1 MSVCVPKRESA
12 HAHGS
17 TLWVCMGICERAHA
31 QLHAHR
37 HMHVCVVFDRE
48 SACTYGCVSMRIC
61 VFPRRVPV
69 HRCLPIC
76 VCVGVFEKESMCT
89 DS

>member
-1 MSVCVPKRESA
+1 MPV
-12 HAHGS
+12 
-17 TLWVCMGICERAHA
+17 LWVCMGVCERAHA

-37 HMHVCVVFDRE
+37 RMHVCVFERE
-48 SACTYGCVSMRIC
+48 SACTGACTWPCEHAYLC

-76 VCVGVFEKESMCT
+76 MCVGVFEKESMCT